1 MSTKEILDTIWKYL
15 ILLVAVW
22 AMVLLTGH
30 LCMSRCGSTD
40 LFKSGHH
47 GFDGCAGFE
56 GLCDFSSDD
65 IHTNIEWIEKDGDS
79 LMIVTVNAEE
89 LLEGGD
95 VHSGLA
101 NMVFST
107 KEIETTV
114 SEDGGTITIEI
125 ETDDEDG
132 PRKRVV
138 RKVIRS
144 SGD

>member
-22 AMVLLTGH
+22 AMVLLTGQ
-30 LCMSRCGSTD
+30 LCMSRFGSHG
-40 LFKSGHH
+40 LIMSGHH
-47 GFDGCAGFE
+47 GSDRCGGFE
-56 GLCDFSSDD
+56 GLCDFSDDD

-79 LMIVTVNAEE
+79 LMVVTVSAEE
-89 LLEGGD
+89 LLDDGN

-101 NMVFST
+101 NMVIST
-107 KEIETTV
+107 KEIEANV
-114 SEDGGTITIEI
+114 SEDGGVITIEI

-138 RKVIRS
+138 RKVIRTS
-144 SGD
+144 DE